1 MRKIKEIFF
10 RALQRH
16 PESESLNITF
26 FDILLK
32 EASKMSPVKTAQTAS
47 SEQQLG
53 LERALLVYRNSRA
66 KISNSVYYIKL
77 LGRCEEDLYANL
89 TIHIQKEIIDDMMMN
104 FPRDEAVW
112 DYLAQR
118 ELNGFSMIELKKLTQ
133 GENKKVSLLE
143 QLIPNNLASS
153 SMATISSANSISVEG
168 NVGIPRSSPPMT
180 PSTIAT
186 TNVSETTTSATTTI
200 PFEGKQEFTDDN
212 EDIKE
217 EKFTPTNDGCGE
229 KPILWQKR
237 TLKKRIELC
246 IHVYQIGLRAL
257 QTTEMC
263 TYYINAMLQL
273 NQDLTNQANY
283 KRKCLAIAFREG
295 HISKLMSDEHYYACI
310 KLLLKCPL
318 GIDNATQLL
327 TEATHLENSLMYY
340 EMWMIVHM
348 ANNNTE
354 KLKEVFE
361 KANKILGV
369 GKCVSLWR
377 KMLNFLKTIPTN
389 EENGVMKFMDFF
401 KEAAMQFSHEFDS
414 FRTEYLEYISTTQ
427 TLEATRKEY
436 DELCQMP
443 PPCLALHRKMAEI
456 EMMAMVDVRIKNIK
470 YYLLFENV

>member
-1 MRKIKEIFF
+1 MQKIKEIFF

-16 PESESLNITF
+16 PDSEILNITF

-32 EASKMSPVKTAQTAS
+32 EASKMSPVKTANTAS

-66 KISNSVYYIKL
+66 KISNSIYYIKL

-89 TIHIQKEIIDDMMMN
+89 TIHIQKEIIDDLMMN
-104 FPRDEAVW
+104 FPRDESVW

-133 GENKKVSLLE
+133 GEKRKVTLLE
-143 QLIPNNLASS
+143 QVVAHNSTTITSPKNMTSEDDEEMPMASALLA
-153 SMATISSANSISVEG
+153 A
-168 NVGIPRSSPPMT
+168 
-180 PSTIAT
+180 PSTISA
-186 TNVSETTTSATTTI
+186 TNVQSVTPDLPTV
-200 PFEGKQEFTDDN
+200 PFEAKQEFID
-212 EDIKE
+212 EDEDVKE
-217 EKFTPTNDGCGE
+217 QKFTPTNDGYGE

-246 IHVYQIGLRAL
+246 MHVYQIAIRAL

-263 TYYINAMLQL
+263 TYYINAILQL

-295 HISKLMSDEHYYACI
+295 HISKLMSEEHYYACI
-310 KLLLKCPL
+310 KLLLKCPS
-318 GIDNATQLL
+318 GIENASQLL
-327 TEATHLENSLMYY
+327 TEATHLENSLIYY

-354 KLKEVFE
+354 KLMEVFQ
-361 KANKILGV
+361 KANKVLGV
-369 GKCVSLWR
+369 EKCVSLWR
-377 KMLNFLKTIPTN
+377 KMLNFLKTTSTE
-389 EENGVMKFMDFF
+389 EENNVMKFMDFF

-414 FRTEYLEYISTTQ
+414 FRTEYLEYVATTHS
-427 TLEATRKEY
+427 LEATRKEY

-456 EMMAMVDVRIKNIK
+456 ETMGMIDVR
-470 YYLLFENV
+470 